1 MKKRIIITGGLGFI
15 FSHVSEYFIVKG
27 YEVHVIDNLSAG
39 SHPELINKFQ
49 MLAGIYGTKFFFY
62 ELDCSFSP
70 VQGVIERIDPH
81 YIVHAAAISD
91 VDYSI
96 GMPQRTILA
105 NNNATINVFEA
116 ARLCKN
122 LERLLYAST
131 DEVYGECD
139 HAKGEE
145 DIIFPKNP
153 YALSKAFGSLMRLAY
168 DNTYPELRDKT
179 CETRFCNVFGPRQ
192 DARKI
197 LPAIKRA
204 LQGGEPV
211 KLHNEGKGYRQFI
224 YVAEIPEVVELLL
237 EKGHRTYNITSA
249 EGFTVLEL
257 IELAEK
263 ITGKKVPTVPGGRSG
278 MDMRYEMS
286 PARIY
291 SEFQW
296 SPKQTFEERFAPYLS
311 SHEDLT

>member
-1 MKKRIIITGGLGFI
+1 MKKIIITGGLGFI
-15 FSHVSEYFIVKG
+15 FSHVSEHFIKKG
-27 YEVHVIDNLSAG
+27 FDVYVIDNLSAG
-39 SHPELINKFQ
+39 SHPELVPHFK
-49 MLAGIYGTKFFFY
+49 MLADIHGGRFTFLEY
-62 ELDCSFSP
+62 DVSFAP
-70 VQGVIERIDPH
+70 VIPIITTIDPH

-96 GMPQRTILA
+96 KNPTKTIQA
-105 NNNATINVFEA
+105 NNNATLNVFEA
-116 ARLCKN
+116 ARSCKS

-139 HAKGEE
+139 HAKSEE
-145 DIIFPKNP
+145 DIIFPRNP
-153 YALSKAFGSLMRLAY
+153 YALSKAFGSHLRLAY
-168 DNTYPELRDKT
+168 DNTYPELKDKT

-197 LPAIKRA
+197 IPAIKRA
-204 LQGGEPV
+204 LQGGDPV
-211 KLHNEGKGYRQFI
+211 QLHNEGKGFRQFI
-224 YVAEIPEVVELLL
+224 HVEEIPPAIDLLL
-237 EKGHRTYNITSA
+237 ENGHRTYNITNA

-257 IELAEK
+257 IAIAEK
-263 ITGKKVPTVPGGRSG
+263 ITGKKVPTVPGKRSG

-296 SPKQTFEERFAPYLS
+296 KPKLSFEDRFGPYLS
-311 SHEDLT
+311 SHEDIN